1 MCKKLNLYTIVIA
14 ILIFSMIGCSTPTSN
29 SIGDIVES
37 YYKKHEPSNKGKTQI
52 FAQKAYKDSTLVL
65 TEKYTGDGYHITN
78 LFLLDDNKRIIK
90 KAQGATP
97 ISMCF
102 IVNVIEYDGSKILF
116 GTFNDSTWLI
126 EPDKKKPVNIQNIMV
141 RFKNSEVYT
150 DKVEK
155 GFIIY
160 SRSLSNVEFV
170 ELYDDNGKLQS
181 DLNDL
186 RRYGSVFNE
195 VSFVDTVQ

>member
-29 SIGDIVES
+29 SVGDIVES
-37 YYKKHEPSNKGKTQI
+37 YYKKHEPSNKGETQI

-65 TEKYTGDGYHITN
+65 TEKYTGDGHPITN

-102 IVNVIEYDGSKILF
+102 TVNVIEYDGSKILF